1 MQAQRDDGVIREVGY
16 GNNFGYVLEDET
28 LFESTGYKFLQSQ
41 SERLF
46 LPCMKI
52 LYNGKIQLFYITEE
66 YSPLPVLLTGITSDL
81 FINIAA
87 NILAGITEIRNNG
100 FLSCQN
106 IDISWDKI
114 FVDRN
119 TLKVKFVYL
128 PLRLKQYGS
137 YAEFENVFRS
147 NLIKLVRKV
156 FVEPDGKLEELIALL
171 MNAVMKMEDIMENL
185 FRDKLKSIS
194 SSQNDADVSGSRPQA
209 VSSGKLVSV
218 NGMQYFEIELDKKEI
233 ILGKKPGM
241 VDIVIPFNEKISRKH
256 CRIYQENCSYY
267 ILDENSTNGTYVNK
281 VRVGRIQPVEMKK
294 GDMISLANSD
304 FKFV

>member
-66 YSPLPVLLTGITSDL
+66 YSLLPVLLTGITSDL

-119 TLKVKFVYL
+119 TLKVTV
-128 PLRLKQYGS
+128 QT
-137 YAEFENVFRS
+137 
-147 NLIKLVRKV
+147 
-156 FVEPDGKLEELIALL
+156 AL
-171 MNAVMKMEDIMENL
+171 
-185 FRDKLKSIS
+185 
-194 SSQNDADVSGSRPQA
+194 
-209 VSSGKLVSV
+209 
-218 NGMQYFEIELDKKEI
+218 
-233 ILGKKPGM
+233 
-241 VDIVIPFNEKISRKH
+241 
-256 CRIYQENCSYY
+256 
-267 ILDENSTNGTYVNK
+267 
-281 VRVGRIQPVEMKK
+281 
-294 GDMISLANSD
+294 
-304 FKFV
+304 